1 MEKSEIGQS
10 SYTKLLREMEMT
22 ESESNGE
29 LESMDRD
36 DMELVKIPE
45 KWCQLLER
53 SGILLKCY
61 LKICTPSL
69 NLSSKLAKRVIR
81 LLLLL
86 PLKSPKQKI
95 SLRSGV
101 LDLLRRDQVEGHM
114 MEDLF

>member
-10 SYTKLLREMEMT
+10 SCTKLLREMEMT
-22 ESESNGE
+22 ESEFDGE

-81 LLLLL
+81 LLLL